1 MRREAVLK
9 SEVGQ
14 LIRVP
19 RVRLGA
25 VVAIALAAAFA
36 AWLIVGHTS
45 TSTSASSKSS
55 QNAIQKVGGNGPR
68 AMSVQD
74 LKAFAAAVG
83 HPVYWAG
90 SRAGTTYELTQTSNG
105 RVYIRYLP
113 SGVRVGANEP
123 FLTVATYPYPHAFAA
138 LKAVAKREGAPIKL
152 DQGGIALVD
161 KGYPKSVHLAYP
173 SSDYQVEV
181 FDPSPPR
188 ARAVVISG
196 QIAPVG

>member
-14 LIRVP
+14 FVRVP
-19 RVRLGA
+19 HVRLGA
-25 VVAIALAAAFA
+25 VVALALAAAFA
-36 AWLIVGHTS
+36 AWLIVNHSS
-45 TSTSASSKSS
+45 TSPSTPQAG
-55 QNAIQKVGGNGPR
+55 IQKVAGTGPE
-68 AMSVQD
+68 AMSIQD
-74 LKAFAAAVG
+74 LKAFAAAIG

-90 SRAGTTYELTQTSNG
+90 PRPGTTYELTQTGNG

-113 SGVRVGANEP
+113 QGVRVGVNKP

-138 LKAVAKREGAPIKL
+138 IKALAKKGAAPIKL
-152 DQGGIALVD
+152 DQGGMALVD
-161 KGYPKSVHLAYP
+161 RTYPKSIHLAYP
-173 SSDYQVEV
+173 SSDYQVEI

-188 ARAVVISG
+188 ARDVVVSG